1 MVEHLALLTIQ
12 IRNELSLSILNS
24 IPQGANHWPIAYEM
38 TMFSWI
44 FKKRNIEHTKQKK
57 VANKAI
63 NQEKNLWLLIVHKG
77 AQKSGTETISAGIW
91 LIKKDILFFFL
102 GQ

>member
-1 MVEHLALLTIQ
+1 
-12 IRNELSLSILNS
+12 
-24 IPQGANHWPIAYEM
+24 M

-44 FKKRNIEHTKQKK
+44 LKKRNIEHTKQKK

-77 AQKSGTETISAGIW
+77 AQKSGTETINAGIW